1 MVVVFRR
8 DAMGKCIRTIIT
20 IVVLAV
26 AIAFAIPV
34 QAHAATSNYMTVVL
48 GI

>member
-1 MVVVFRR
+1 MVVGFRR
-8 DAMGKCIRTIIT
+8 DAMSKCIGTIIT

-34 QAHAATSNYMTVVL
+34 QAYAATSNYMTL
-48 GI
+48 GY